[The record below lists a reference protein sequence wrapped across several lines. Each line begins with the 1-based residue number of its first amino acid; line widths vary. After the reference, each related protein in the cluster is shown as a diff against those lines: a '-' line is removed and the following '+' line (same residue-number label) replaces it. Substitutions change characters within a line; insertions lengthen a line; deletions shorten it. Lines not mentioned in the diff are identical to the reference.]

1 MRKLKQIYL
10 ILLLS
15 VVAVATSDAEKPDIG
30 MVDMQKLFA
39 QYYRTEAAQKQ
50 FNQDYAG
57 IQKKVNQQL
66 EQINMMI
73 SELKSLNEKLKS
85 ESLDENLKQKYSQEF
100 QLIDQQ
106 RKMFIEEMKRAE
118 YEEKKE
124 VARRK
129 AASMQGIM
137 SEIRAKVVSFAEKQE
152 YDFVFDKSGKNTNQI
167 SFFIYLKDATDIT
180 AVMLKELNKLAP
192 SAASE

>member
-15 VVAVATSDAEKPDIG
+15 VVAVATSDAEKPNIG

-118 YEEKKE
+118 YEGKKE

-180 AVMLKELNKLAP
+180 DVMLKELNKLAP

>member
-1 MRKLKQIYL
+1 MRELKQIYL
-10 ILLLS
+10 ILLVG
-15 VVAVATSDAEKPDIG
+15 VVAVSTAIAEKPNIG

-39 QYYRTEAAQKQ
+39 QYYRSEMAQQQ

-57 IQKKVNQQL
+57 IQKKVNQQV
-66 EQINMMI
+66 EVINEMI
-73 SELKSLNEKLKS
+73 SQLKSLDEKLKS
-85 ESLDENLKQKYSQEF
+85 ELLDENLKQKYSQEF

-106 RKMFIEEMKRAE
+106 RKMLIEEMKRVE

-129 AASMQGIM
+129 SASMQGIM
-137 SEIRAKVVSFAEKQE
+137 SEIRAKVVSFAEKHE

-180 AVMLKELNKLAP
+180 ASMLKELNKLAP
-192 SAASE
+192 AAASE

>member
-137 SEIRAKVVSFAEKQE
+137 SEIRAKVASFAEKQE

-192 SAASE
+192 TAASE

>member
-15 VVAVATSDAEKPDIG
+15 VVAVATSDAEKPNIG

-73 SELKSLNEKLKS
+73 SELKSLNEKIKS

-118 YEEKKE
+118 YEGKKE

-137 SEIRAKVVSFAEKQE
+137 SEIRAKVVSFAEKQG

>member
-15 VVAVATSDAEKPDIG
+15 LVAVATSDAEKPNIG

>member
-15 VVAVATSDAEKPDIG
+15 LVAVATSDAEKPNIG

-118 YEEKKE
+118 YEGKKE

-137 SEIRAKVVSFAEKQE
+137 SEIRAKVASFAEKQG

>member
-15 VVAVATSDAEKPDIG
+15 VVAVATSDAEKPNIG

-66 EQINMMI
+66 EKINMMI

-118 YEEKKE
+118 YEGKKE

-137 SEIRAKVVSFAEKQE
+137 SEIRAKVVSFAEKQG

-180 AVMLKELNKLAP
+180 AMMLKELNKLAP
-192 SAASE
+192 TAASE

>member
-15 VVAVATSDAEKPDIG
+15 LVAVATSDAEKPNIG

-118 YEEKKE
+118 YEGKKE

-137 SEIRAKVVSFAEKQE
+137 SEIRAKVVSFAEKQG

>member
-10 ILLLS
+10 ILLVG
-15 VVAVATSDAEKPDIG
+15 VVAVSTAIAEKPNIG

-39 QYYRTEAAQKQ
+39 QYYRSEMAQQQ

-57 IQKKVNQQL
+57 IQKKVNQQV
-66 EQINMMI
+66 EVINEMI
-73 SELKSLNEKLKS
+73 SQLKSLDEKLKS
-85 ESLDENLKQKYSQEF
+85 ELLDENLKQKYSQEF

-106 RKMFIEEMKRAE
+106 RKMLIEEMKRVE

-129 AASMQGIM
+129 SASMQGIM
-137 SEIRAKVVSFAEKQE
+137 SEIRAKVVSFAEKHE

-180 AVMLKELNKLAP
+180 ASMLKELNKLAP
-192 SAASE
+192 AAASE

>member
-15 VVAVATSDAEKPDIG
+15 VVAVATSDAEKPNIG

-50 FNQDYAG
+50 FNQDYAV

-73 SELKSLNEKLKS
+73 SELKSLNEKIKS

-118 YEEKKE
+118 YEGKKE

>member
-15 VVAVATSDAEKPDIG
+15 VVAVATSDAEKPNIG

-66 EQINMMI
+66 EQINTMI

-118 YEEKKE
+118 YEGKKE

-137 SEIRAKVVSFAEKQE
+137 SEIRAKVASFAEKQE

-180 AVMLKELNKLAP
+180 DVMLKELNKLAP

>member
-15 VVAVATSDAEKPDIG
+15 VVAVATSDAEKPNIG

-50 FNQDYAG
+50 FNQDYAV

-118 YEEKKE
+118 YEGKKE

-137 SEIRAKVVSFAEKQE
+137 SEIRAKVVSFAEKQG

-192 SAASE
+192 TAASE

>member
-1 MRKLKQIYL
+1 MRELKQIYL
-10 ILLLS
+10 ILLVG
-15 VVAVATSDAEKPDIG
+15 VVAVSTAIAEKPNIG

-39 QYYRTEAAQKQ
+39 QYYRSEMAQQQ

-66 EQINMMI
+66 EVINEMI
-73 SELKSLNEKLKS
+73 SQLKSLDEKLKS
-85 ESLDENLKQKYSQEF
+85 ELLDENLKQKYSQEF

-106 RKMFIEEMKRAE
+106 RKMLIEEMKRVE

-129 AASMQGIM
+129 SASMQGIM
-137 SEIRAKVVSFAEKQE
+137 SEIRAKVVSFAEKHE

-180 AVMLKELNKLAP
+180 ASMLKELNKLAP
-192 SAASE
+192 AAASE

>member
-15 VVAVATSDAEKPDIG
+15 VVAVATSDAEKPNIG

-50 FNQDYAG
+50 FNQDYAV

-118 YEEKKE
+118 YEGKKE

-137 SEIRAKVVSFAEKQE
+137 SEIRAKVVSFAEKQG

-180 AVMLKELNKLAP
+180 AMMLKELNKLAP
-192 SAASE
+192 TAASE

>member
-15 VVAVATSDAEKPDIG
+15 VVAVATSDAEKPNIG

-118 YEEKKE
+118 YEGKKE

-137 SEIRAKVVSFAEKQE
+137 SEIRAKVVSFAEKQG

-180 AVMLKELNKLAP
+180 AVILKELNKLAP